1 MSKDVIIQ
9 YCGPYSI
16 QTSDA
21 AIFARSIESSSIV
34 VEREQLE
41 NLERPTLVEEPK
53 KASSHKVV

>member
-1 MSKDVIIQ
+1 MSKDIIIQ

-21 AIFARSIESSSIV
+21 AIIARSIESSSFI

-41 NLERPTLVEEPK
+41 ELELPTMVEESPK
-53 KASSHKVV
+53 AGSTKGV

>member
-1 MSKDVIIQ
+1 MSKDIIIQ

-21 AIFARSIESSSIV
+21 AIIARSIESSSFI

-41 NLERPTLVEEPK
+41 ELELPTMVEEYPK
-53 KASSHKVV
+53 AGSTKGV